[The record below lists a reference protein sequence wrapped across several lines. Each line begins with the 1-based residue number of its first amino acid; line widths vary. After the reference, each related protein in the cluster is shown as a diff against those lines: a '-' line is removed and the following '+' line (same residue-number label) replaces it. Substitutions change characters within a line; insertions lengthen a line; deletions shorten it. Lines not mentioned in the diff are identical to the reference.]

1 VLGSSILRGLSLG
14 AAGLGLLALG
24 GAVAVLIPACVRSTA
39 RSSDGTSQEWA
50 ELKQEIRH
58 RFPRAPQISTEEL
71 AERLGGSGE
80 GRAEEEAPRP
90 LLLDAR
96 TPREYAVSHLPGAV
110 STPDVESA
118 LDAIRTAGG
127 QRPVIVYCSVGWRS
141 SDLVQKLRDRGV
153 ERVWNL
159 EGSIFQW
166 ANEGR
171 PVVRNGNVVRQVHP
185 YDESWGRFLERDL
198 WAFEPGPGA
207 GTETDGAPP

>member
-1 VLGSSILRGLSLG
+1 VLGSPILRGLSLG
-14 AAGLGLLALG
+14 AGGLGLLALG
-24 GAVAVLIPACVRSTA
+24 GAAAVLISACVRPTA
-39 RSSDGTSQEWA
+39 RSSDGASQEWV

-58 RFPRAPQISTEEL
+58 RFPRAPQISTEAL
-71 AERLGGSGE
+71 AERLGESGE
-80 GRAEEEAPRP
+80 GPVGDGAKP

-118 LDAIRTAGG
+118 LDAIRAAGG
-127 QRPVIVYCSVGWRS
+127 RRPVIVYCSVGWRS
-141 SDLVQKLRDRGV
+141 SDLVEKLRDRGV

-198 WAFEPGPGA
+198 WAFEPEPGA
-207 GTETDGAPP
+207 GTETDGAPR